1 MANPLL
7 LKLQRRDLLSPEEQE
22 AVETLRGAV
31 RDFAPGDAIVRQG
44 DRPSFSSVLQSGW
57 AARVKFLADGQRAIS
72 ALHLAGDF
80 VDLHSFLLKPMDHS
94 VLALTACR
102 ILTVPHDQLRVATA
116 RHPHLARVLWLDTL
130 IDSAIQREWIAGLGR
145 RSAASRLAHL
155 ICELLMR
162 CQAVGLADGLGYDLP
177 LTQTL
182 LGDALGI
189 TAVHVNRSL
198 QELRQNRLIR
208 FEGGRLTIINWDRLV
223 ELADF
228 DPAYLNLTREPR

>member
-1 MANPLL
+1 MASPLL
-7 LKLQRRDLLSPEEQE
+7 LKLQKRDLLSNEEQDV
-22 AVETLRGAV
+22 VEGLRSAV
-31 RDFAPGDAIVRQG
+31 RDFEPGDAIVRQG
-44 DRPSFSSVLQSGW
+44 DRPAFSCVLQSGW

-72 ALHLAGDF
+72 ALHMAGDF

-102 ILTVPHDQLRVATA
+102 IMTVQHDELQRVTD
-116 RHPHLARVLWLDTL
+116 RYPHLTRVLWLDTL
-130 IDSAIQREWIAGLGR
+130 IDAAVHREWIAGLGR

-155 ICELLMR
+155 FCELLMR

-182 LGDALGI
+182 LGDVLGI
-189 TAVHVNRSL
+189 TTVHVNRSL
-198 QELRQNRLIR
+198 QELRRDGLIR
-208 FEGGRLTIINWDRLV
+208 FKGGRLTILNWDRLT